1 MTCNDYLTA
10 PIILLFSVLLDKWL
24 GEPKKFH
31 PLAGFGRF
39 AARCETLV
47 RKPGHTVETDKLVR
61 IKGILSVMLLLLP
74 FVLTS
79 AALSAIPRWGM
90 LFQAV
95 LLYFAIGATSLAQHA
110 RAVANAM
117 ERNDLDLARSSVAM
131 IVSRDTGAMREPD
144 IARATVE
151 SVLENGCDAV
161 FAAFFWFLLLG
172 APGAVLYRLANTL
185 DAMWG
190 YRTVRYLHFGWAAA
204 RFDDILNW
212 VPARLTALTYTVL
225 GNCPVAWRC
234 WRSQGSLW
242 YSPNAGPV
250 MAAGA
255 GALAIELGG
264 PATYHGA
271 IKDRPILGE
280 GREPCAADIER
291 AISLVQRGL
300 WLWVVLVGSGGM
312 ILA

>member
-1 MTCNDYLTA
+1 MTYDNYLTA
-10 PIILLFSVLLDKWL
+10 PVILLFAVLLDKWL

-31 PLAGFGRF
+31 PLAGFGRL

-47 RKPGHTVETDKLVR
+47 RKSDPAVETGKIAR
-61 IKGILSVMLLLLP
+61 IKGVLSVLFLLLP
-74 FVLTS
+74 FVSIST
-79 AALSAIPRWGM
+79 ALSAIPRWGM

-95 LLYFAIGATSLAQHA
+95 LLYFAIGATSLARHA
-110 RAVANAM
+110 RDVANAM
-117 ERNDLDLARSSVAM
+117 ERNDLELARSSVAM
-131 IVSRDTGAMREPD
+131 IVSRDTGAMQESD

-151 SVLENGCDAV
+151 SVLENGSDAV
-161 FAAFFWFLLLG
+161 FAALFWFLILG
-172 APGAVLYRLANTL
+172 APGAVMYRLANTL

-204 RFDDILNW
+204 RFDDVLNW

-225 GNCPVAWRC
+225 GNLPVAWRC
-234 WRSQGSLW
+234 WRSQGKLW

-264 PATYHGA
+264 PAIYHGVM
-271 IKDRPILGE
+271 KDRPILGE
-280 GREPCAADIER
+280 GRVPCTADIER
-291 AISLVQRGL
+291 AISLVQRSL
-300 WLWVVLVGSGGM
+300 WLWVALAGSGGM

>member
-1 MTCNDYLTA
+1 MTYNNYLTA
-10 PIILLFSVLLDKWL
+10 PVILLFAVLLDKWL
-24 GEPKKFH
+24 GEPKRFH
-31 PLAGFGRF
+31 PLAGFGRL
-39 AARCETLV
+39 ALWCETLM
-47 RKPGHTVETDKLVR
+47 RKPAPTVETDKVVR
-61 IKGILSVMLLLLP
+61 IKGVLSVLFLLLP
-74 FVLTS
+74 FVLIS
-79 AALSAIPRWGM
+79 AALAAIPGWGM

-95 LLYFAIGATSLAQHA
+95 LLYFSIGATSLARHA

-131 IVSRDTGAMREPD
+131 IVSRDTSAMQESD

-151 SVLENGCDAV
+151 SVLENGSDAV
-161 FAAFFWFLLLG
+161 FAALFWFLLLG
-172 APGAVLYRLANTL
+172 APGAVMYRLANTL

-190 YRTVRYLHFGWAAA
+190 YRTVRYLHFGWGAA
-204 RFDDILNW
+204 RIDDVLNW
-212 VPARLTALTYTVL
+212 VPARLTALTYTLL
-225 GNCPVAWRC
+225 GNLPAAWRC
-234 WRSQGSLW
+234 WRSQGRLW

-264 PATYHGA
+264 PATYHGVT
-271 IKDRPILGE
+271 KDRPVLGE

-300 WLWVVLVGSGGM
+300 WLWVTLVVSGGM